1 MATGKD
7 GNMNPTDAGMQPV
20 KLRSLSSRGVLVPLN
35 FTLGTS
41 AAIVRTVPLLLV
53 DLVTDDGVTGHA
65 YAFCYRPSGARAIAA
80 HLADAFDFLAGKSVT
95 PYDAARSLSRQFALL
110 GVTGT
115 VRMALSLFDMAL
127 WDTLARS
134 KDMPLAA
141 LLGSS
146 PRDLQAYDSRGLG
159 LMEPDR
165 LSKEAEALLA
175 KGLRAIKLRLGY
187 PSAKQDMM
195 ALKAVRH
202 AVGDAV
208 DIMVDYNQALTMAE
222 AIARGRQLENEGI
235 YWFEEP
241 IPHEEYEACAAIARQ
256 LSVPVQIGENFN
268 GPEGMLA
275 ALIARSSDFVMPDV
289 ARIGGVSGWMQASAL
304 AAAKGIE
311 MSSHLVPEI
320 SAQLLSAT
328 PTAHWLEYVDWADAL
343 LQEPLRI
350 VDGKVLTSQR
360 PGSGIAWDEDK
371 IRKLETI

>member
-1 MATGKD
+1 M
-7 GNMNPTDAGMQPV
+7 MNATDAGMRPV

-65 YAFCYRPSGARAIAA
+65 YAFCYRPSGARAIAT
-80 HLADAFDFLAGKSVT
+80 HLAEAFDLLAGSEVT
-95 PYDAARSLSRQFALL
+95 PYDAAQSLSRQFALL

-127 WDTLARS
+127 WDALARS
-134 KDMPLAA
+134 RGMSLAA
-141 LLGSS
+141 LLGSK

-165 LSKEAEALLA
+165 LSREAEALLE
-175 KGLRAIKLRLGY
+175 KGLRAVKLRLGY
-187 PSAKQDMM
+187 PSAGQDLA

-202 AVGDAV
+202 VVGGAVAV
-208 DIMVDYNQALTMAE
+208 MVDYNQALTVAE
-222 AIARGRQLENEGI
+222 AIARGRQLEQEGI

-241 IPHEEYEACAAIARQ
+241 IPHDDYEASAAIARE
-256 LSVPVQIGENFN
+256 LRVPVQIGENFN
-268 GPEGMLA
+268 GPEGMLY
-275 ALIARSSDFVMPDV
+275 ALNTRASDYVMPDV
-289 ARIGGVSGWMQASAL
+289 ARIGGVTGWMQAAAL

-311 MSSHLVPEI
+311 MSSHLMPEI

-343 LQEPLRI
+343 LQEPLRMI
-350 VDGKVLTSQR
+350 DGKVLTSQH
-360 PGSGIAWDEDK
+360 PGSGIMWDEDK
-371 IRKLETI
+371 IRKLEMI